1 MTLQNWPPADREALA
16 RFYCAGNEWTWQ
28 QMCDGSTSAAREAM
42 RWIESNQ
49 APPNHALLLPRVR
62 GGETAWYAIA
72 FDDRRFEALR
82 EELTSFLGRAGTDF
96 NGVRAD
102 LDLNDPC
109 EAVLCEWAGPRR
121 VFRMNVIK
129 EERANVRAALNLF
142 LRVCGDKP
150 PRSATVY
157 RTTDALLRDFFAAL
171 VNGDEPAAVRAH
183 VQLHEGGRLSAE
195 NINFLKVERHAAF
208 GRWHDIVQLPEI
220 SLITRIT
227 RPRRI
232 TALIAEALWRVDEE
246 KWRQSPEIAV
256 DYFRTHV
263 QGRFPILFRTR
274 QGITNSAALLMFA
287 IAAAAIEPANR
298 NEIERVG
305 TVLTGQPDREFIQKL
320 LAHFPDPV
328 QPPPVHADPL
338 VPARVALD
346 KDQYDEAWSIA
357 LECEAS
363 LMRCRIL
370 IACAVEI
377 ARAETA
383 AIALDA
389 VDSLSEADRND
400 LLRASKQARYVKELQ
415 ALTEVN
421 GSEPNDWESW
431 FEQLDQDP
439 KTPNLVELAKLSIES
454 WPISAYRTAPFRVT
468 GLADRLIVD
477 RSGDAIMIQMISLPN
492 LLRYF
497 LQEGRGE
504 REFLPIYKASLML
517 VACSESFGGSDW
529 STAQTLLDA
538 VLTAGANNEE
548 YRETIEALSLIW
560 STHGS
565 VHHLDWGL
573 DTLDLLA
580 TKKACAPDPRDKFVL
595 ELQKTFC
602 AGYRRVARHQWE
614 TFKVLSSDLG
624 KDDQFNA
631 LNPPAF
637 EDGAATNGE
646 LLPNLS
652 GSKVGIYTLT
662 ESAGR
667 HAAVALEQMFPG
679 IDVRL
684 NNDKVSTG
692 PLVSL
697 ARECDHLI
705 VVADSSKHAAT
716 DALKAHRPKDA
727 SPVTYAAGKGSSSI
741 IAALLKLA
749 SA

>member
-1 MTLQNWPPADREALA
+1 MKLATWPKAHREALA
-16 RFYCAGNEWTWQ
+16 RFYETAHPWNWQ
-28 QMCDGSTSAAREAM
+28 QMCDGSDEMALHAM

-62 GGETAWYAIA
+62 GDESVWYAIA

-82 EELTSFLGRAGTDF
+82 EELTAFLGRAGTDF

-129 EERANVRAALNLF
+129 EERANVRKALNLF

-150 PRSATVY
+150 PRSATAY
-157 RTTDALLRDFFAAL
+157 RTTDALLREFFAAL

-246 KWRQSPEIAV
+246 KWRHSPEIAV

-274 QGITNSAALLMFA
+274 QGITNSSALLMFA
-287 IAAAAIEPANR
+287 IAAAAIEPAHR

-305 TVLTGQPDREFIQKL
+305 AVLTGQPDREFVQKL
-320 LAHFPDPV
+320 LSHFPDPV
-328 QPPPVHADPL
+328 QPVPVIEDPL
-338 VPARVALD
+338 AQARAALD
-346 KDQYDEAWSIA
+346 NDQYDEAWAIA
-357 LECEAS
+357 LECELS
-363 LMRCRIL
+363 LRRCKVL
-370 IACAVEI
+370 IACAIEI
-377 ARAETA
+377 ATPETA
-383 AIALDA
+383 AITVEA
-389 VDSLSEADRND
+389 VDSLSEADRSD
-400 LLRASKQARYVKELQ
+400 LLKASRQFRYVQELRALTDVNVSKQD
-415 ALTEVN
+415 
-421 GSEPNDWESW
+421 DWESW
-431 FEQLDQDP
+431 FDQLDRDP
-439 KTPNLVELAKLSIES
+439 KAPGLVEFAKKSIEL
-454 WPISAYRTAPFRVT
+454 WPISTYRSSPFRIT
-468 GLADRLIVD
+468 SLADRLILD
-477 RSGDAIMIQMISLPN
+477 RSGDAIVVQMISLPN
-492 LLRYF
+492 FLRYF

-504 REFLPIYKASLML
+504 REFLPIYKASLIL
-517 VACSESFGGSDW
+517 VAFSESFGGSDW

-538 VLTAGANNEE
+538 VLTAGANDED

-580 TKKACAPDPRDKFVL
+580 TKKARTPDPRDKFVL
-595 ELQKTFC
+595 GLQETFR

-614 TFKVLSSDLG
+614 TFKVLSSDLR
-624 KDDQFNA
+624 KEDQFNA

-637 EDGAATNGE
+637 EDGATTNGE

-652 GSKVGIYTLT
+652 GRKVGIYTLT

-667 HAAVALEQMFPG
+667 HAAAALKQMFPG

-716 DALKAHRPKDA
+716 DALKANRPKDA

-741 IAALLKLA
+741 IAALLKVA
-749 SA
+749 SP